1 METAIPSPLK
11 AEHDE
16 LHQEL
21 VKATKEPGKVGEAA
35 RAVAEVLHPHFV
47 KEEEY
52 ALPPLGILKVLA
64 EGKPVSDT
72 EKVIEMTE
80 RLKSELPR
88 MLEEHEAI
96 VAELEKL
103 AEVACEENKPEYAR
117 FAEKLIL
124 HARTEEDVLYPAS
137 IVLGEYIK
145 SKQPRIPV
153 RGRARQRRGGQF
165 I

>member
-1 METAIPSPLK
+1 MEITIPSPLK

-21 VKATKEPGKVGEAA
+21 VRATKEPGKVGEAA

-52 ALPPLGILKVLA
+52 ALPPLGALKALA
-64 EGKPVSDT
+64 EDKPAPGA
-72 EKVIEMTE
+72 EKVIEMTG
-80 RLKSELPR
+80 RLKAELPR

-96 VAELEKL
+96 VASLERL
-103 AEVACEENKPEYAR
+103 AEAACEENKPEYAR

-137 IVLGEYIK
+137 LVLGEYIRL
-145 SKQPRIPV
+145 KQPAYSR
-153 RGRARQRRGGQF
+153 
-165 I
+165 

>member
-1 METAIPSPLK
+1 MEITIPSPLK

-21 VKATKEPGKVGEAA
+21 VKATREPGKVGEAA

-52 ALPPLGILKVLA
+52 ALPPLGLLKILM
-64 EGKPVSDT
+64 EEKPISGI
-72 EKVIEMTE
+72 EKVVGMTD
-80 RLKSELPR
+80 RLKSELPH
-88 MLEEHEAI
+88 MLQEHEAI
-96 VAELEKL
+96 VASLEKL
-103 AEVACEENKPEYAR
+103 AESACQENKPEYAR

-137 IVLGEYIK
+137 LLLGEYIK
-145 SKQPRIPV
+145 LKQPAHSR
-153 RGRARQRRGGQF
+153 
-165 I
+165 